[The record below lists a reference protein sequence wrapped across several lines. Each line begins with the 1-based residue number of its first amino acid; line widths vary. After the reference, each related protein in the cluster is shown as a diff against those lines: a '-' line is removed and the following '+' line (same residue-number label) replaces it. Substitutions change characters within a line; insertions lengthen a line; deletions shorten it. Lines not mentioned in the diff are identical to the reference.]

1 MQAQGAGGVDQ
12 YTARFEGVKSALQQ
26 ATLHLD
32 QLLDVAGA
40 AQPAHVGV
48 AAHDARGAA
57 GRVQQ
62 DRVKG
67 LAVPPSVRLAGVG
80 RHRAGL
86 QALALQGLGD
96 AHQALGVGV
105 QRGDVQVGQLQQVGG
120 LASRRRAGVEHAGPG
135 RQLAAAGVHE
145 QRGGDL
151 RGGVERARGARVR
164 GAANQAGRGG
174 IRPGR
179 QEAGATDGAAAA
191 RSKSETDAAGIR
203 QALGDIEAERRKI
216 LAEADAQATA
226 ILADGRAR
234 LTKEVAELEAKAA
247 ADLAAA
253 RGRSGEELRGEI
265 ARLSSAATSKAVA
278 ASLNERAQQELI
290 ESFIKSVGAAK

>member
-1 MQAQGAGGVDQ
+1 VNFLV
-12 YTARFEGVKSALQQ
+12 TAFFAVEDPTQ
-26 ATLHLD
+26 THHW
-32 QLLDVAGA
+32 LLPETAEIIY
-40 AQPAHVGV
+40 
-48 AAHDARGAA
+48 
-57 GRVQQ
+57 
-62 DRVKG
+62 
-67 LAVPPSVRLAGVG
+67 
-80 RHRAGL
+80 
-86 QALALQGLGD
+86 
-96 AHQALGVGV
+96 
-105 QRGDVQVGQLQQVGG
+105 GG
-120 LASRRRAGVEHAGPG
+120 LASVIVFGGLFKFAGPM
-135 RQLAAAGVHE
+135 VKKSMK
-145 QRGGDL
+145 
-151 RGGVERARGARVR
+151 ARTEKI
-164 GAANQAGRGG
+164 QK
-174 IRPGR
+174 
-179 QEAGATDGAAAA
+179 ELDGAAAA